1 MDSLRLPRDHSSPR
15 AVGVLGRPN
24 DGIRPGGEF
33 RSGSGPE
40 NTRGGPCSPPRGDR
54 LLTNAELV
62 DDRAV
67 ALHVDLLEVV
77 QQTAAAPDELQKAAA
92 GVVVLRV
99 RLEVLGQIAD
109 AVREECNL
117 HFWRPGIGVMDAIL
131 VD

>member
-1 MDSLRLPRDHSSPR
+1 MPR
-15 AVGVLGRPN
+15 GPN
-24 DGIRPGGEF
+24 DGIRPWKEF
-33 RSGSGPE
+33 RAGSGPE
-40 NTRGGPCSPPRGDR
+40 NTRGGPLGPPRGGR

-67 ALHVDLLEVV
+67 ALHVDLLEVI
-77 QQTAAAPDELQKAAA
+77 QQAAAAPDQLQKAAA
-92 GVVVLRV
+92 GVVILRV